1 MVNISG
7 PDLHVPLIQ
16 HSMVPLGHGQVILG
30 GFGDN
35 NVVQSKIYSIK
46 YSQQVWHVTILE
58 KELQIPRGMFM
69 AIPIP
74 DQMSGC
80 ISESKFIFY
89 L

>member
-7 PDLHVPLIQ
+7 PDLHVPLIR
-16 HSMVPLGHGQVILG
+16 HSMVPLGNGQVILG
-30 GFGDN
+30 GYDDN

-46 YSQQVWHVTILE
+46 CSQQVWHVTILE
-58 KELQIPRGMFM
+58 RELQIPRRRFV

-80 ISESKFIFY
+80 ISESKFRSEI
-89 L
+89 